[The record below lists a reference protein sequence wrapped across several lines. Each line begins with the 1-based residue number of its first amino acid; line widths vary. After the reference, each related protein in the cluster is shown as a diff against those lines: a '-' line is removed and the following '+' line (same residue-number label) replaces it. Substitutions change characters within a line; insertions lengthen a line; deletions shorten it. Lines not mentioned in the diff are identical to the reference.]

1 MEAVSVT
8 ALLIMKQ
15 ESERVKN
22 KNMRSLDGKPLC
34 YWVINTLTK
43 IPEIER
49 ISVNTDG
56 DRIAA
61 YLHEAFPSVVVKQ
74 RPPELCGQHVAAS
87 ALTKYDLSQS
97 GGEHFLI
104 THVTNPFIRSETI
117 KKAIDLYFKNI
128 DTYDSLFGA
137 TRIQQRLYDKNGTP
151 INHDPYTVLRTQDLE
166 PIFEDNAN
174 IYLFSRSSFN
184 KTGTRIG
191 LAPYLF
197 EMDSIEAFDI
207 DEENDFKLAEAL
219 SQMRKSEKNDE

>member
-1 MEAVSVT
+1 MEPIPVT
-8 ALLIMKQ
+8 ALLVMKQ

-22 KNMRSLDGKPLC
+22 KNMRILNGKPLC
-34 YWVINTLTK
+34 HWVIDTLTK
-43 IPEIER
+43 TPGIER

-56 DRIAA
+56 DRITA
-61 YLHEAFPSVVVKQ
+61 YLNETFPSVMVKQ

-87 ALTKYDLSQS
+87 ALTKYDLSHS
-97 GGEHFLI
+97 DGEHFLI
-104 THVTNPFIRSETI
+104 THVTNPFIKSETI

-128 DTYDSLFGA
+128 DIHDSLFGA
-137 TRIQQRLYDKNGTP
+137 TRIQQRLYDKNAMP

-184 KTGTRIG
+184 QTGTRIG
-191 LAPYLF
+191 LTPYLF

-207 DEENDFKLAEAL
+207 DEENDFRLAEAL
-219 SQMRKSEKNDE
+219 SRVDENEKNNE